1 MQNEPMVHVVDDD
14 DAVREALQLLMRS
27 DDIPVQTYASA
38 EDFLEQQAHS
48 RPGCLLLDMRMP
60 GINGLELLNI
70 LKEHD
75 SPLPVVFITGH
86 GDVGMAVEAMKAG
99 AVDFIEKPFDNER
112 LLKVMH
118 NCLADSVSIKDSYER
133 RQEMQERIA
142 HLTKREREVMD
153 LLVAGKQNKLIALE
167 LDISPRTVELH
178 RAKVMEKLQAHTLSE
193 VVRTAILAT
202 GSI

>member
-1 MQNEPMVHVVDDD
+1 MQNEPMVHIVDDD
-14 DAVREALQLLMRS
+14 DAVREALQLLMQS
-27 DDIPVQTYASA
+27 DDIPVQTYESA
-38 EDFLEQQAHS
+38 EDFLEQQGQS

-60 GINGLELLNI
+60 GLNGLELLNL
-70 LKEHD
+70 LKEQD

-112 LLKVMH
+112 LLTVMR
-118 NCLADSVSIKDSYER
+118 NCLVDCVAIKDSYER
-133 RQEMQERIA
+133 RQEMQDRIA
-142 HLTKREREVMD
+142 RLTKREREVMD
-153 LLVAGKQNKLIALE
+153 LLVEGKQNKVIAIE